1 MKIKPSE
8 IKRKYK
14 FCEIEM
20 EDKWKVDFVKEIT
33 NIKQNVLE
41 LENDDNRLTTKEL
54 DDIIN
59 HLVTC

>member
-1 MKIKPSE
+1 
-8 IKRKYK
+8 
-14 FCEIEM
+14 M
-20 EDKWKVDFVKEIT
+20 EEKWKVDFVKEIT

-41 LENDDNRLTTKEL
+41 LENDDNRLTTKDL

>member
-1 MKIKPSE
+1 
-8 IKRKYK
+8 
-14 FCEIEM
+14 M

-41 LENDDNRLTTKEL
+41 LENDDNQLTTEEL

-59 HLVTC
+59 HLVTCWW